1 MAYHL
6 DSHVHDLNR
15 LHNPWEIFT
24 NRNERLHRAE
34 DIARLC
40 PPTPIPTP
48 IPTPTTSSYAINS
61 FTAHGNSRLDE
72 LVPRRYQ
79 RLRGFL
85 NAAKSSSDQAVEIDV
100 ADGSSRS
107 DIALLDDRRNHP
119 ECTNRYTNT
128 CSGCKIFSLKLEI
141 PQLLQR
147 LKEEVSTAEILET
160 TEAHSACTDL
170 IVHCSERTI
179 SQRKG

>member
-15 LHNPWEIFT
+15 LHNPWEKFT
-24 NRNERLHRAE
+24 NRNERLHLVE

-40 PPTPIPTP
+40 PPTP

-61 FTAHGNSRLDE
+61 FMAHGNSELDE
-72 LVPRRYQ
+72 PVPRRYQ

-85 NAAKSSSDQAVEIDV
+85 DAAKSSNDQAVENDV

-119 ECTNRYTNT
+119 DCTNWYTNT

-147 LKEEVSTAEILET
+147 LKEEVSTAEIMET
-160 TEAHSACTDL
+160 SEAHSAYTDL
-170 IVHCSERTI
+170 VVLCSERII
-179 SQRKG
+179 SQRRG